1 MKHTTRILLIAS
13 VFLASV
19 FSVSAQARRPVTIK
33 LASLVPENTPWGGG
47 LNRLAGEWAAATNGE
62 VKLQV
67 YHGGIAG
74 NEDDVLRKL
83 RMNQIQAAV
92 LSTVGLNL
100 ITNEIMTISCPFLIR
115 DNAELEEVL
124 NKIRPDLEKSLNSKG
139 FHTMAWSRAGWI
151 KVFSKT
157 PVYVPADLRRL
168 KLGTPAEQPE
178 LAQVFKLMGY
188 QMVSIH
194 TNDIL
199 VAFNNGTIESVY
211 NSPIMIGGL
220 QVFGIAKNMASIN
233 IAPVMG
239 GILMND
245 TAWRAIPA
253 RYKPKLE
260 ELTRKLEREMDS
272 SIMKLENDA
281 IAAMT
286 KYGLAVNT
294 LSPEQE
300 YLWYQD
306 IGRAVPSLFGSTMD
320 RNLYEKIETIL
331 KNFRG
336 KRR

>member
-1 MKHTTRILLIAS
+1 MKKTIRFVLAAF
-13 VFLASV
+13 VFFASV
-19 FSVSAQARRPVTIK
+19 FSVSAQVRRPVTIK
-33 LASLVPENTPWGGG
+33 LASLVPENTPWGVG

-100 ITNEIMTISCPFLIR
+100 ITNEVMTLSSPFLIR
-115 DNAELEEVL
+115 NNAELEEVL
-124 NKIRPDLEKSLNSKG
+124 NKIRPDLEQRLNSEG

-157 PVYVPADLRRL
+157 PVFVPADLKRL
-168 KLGTPAEQPE
+168 KLGSPAEQPE

-194 TNDIL
+194 VNDIL
-199 VAFNNGTIESVY
+199 VAFNNGTIESIY
-211 NSPIMIGGL
+211 NSPVMIGGL
-220 QVFGIAKNMASIN
+220 QIFGIAKNMASIN
-233 IAPVMG
+233 IAPIMG
-239 GILMND
+239 GILMNQ

-253 RYKPKLE
+253 PYRPKLE
-260 ELTRKLEREMDS
+260 ELTRKLEKEMDG
-272 SIMKLENDA
+272 SIMRLENEA
-281 IAAMT
+281 VTTMT
-286 KYGLAVNT
+286 KYGLVINT

-300 YLWYQD
+300 QLWYQD
-306 IGRAVPSLFGSTMD
+306 IGKAVPSLFGSAIN
-320 RNLYEKIETIL
+320 RNLYERIETIL
-331 KNFRG
+331 KDFRG
-336 KRR
+336 KQR